1 MDYTNVPRA
10 LCLYRVSTKH
20 QVENNDI
27 PMQRKECRAFCQRKG
42 WQLYREIHEKGIS
55 GYSISLDDREA
66 IQEIKAAAM
75 QHEFDIFLVYMFD
88 RIGRKEFEVPAFIRF
103 LVDNG
108 ISVWST
114 QEGEQRFENDADSI
128 LAMLRSFTAQ
138 RESMKLSTRVRTK
151 HMQMALAG
159 EYRGGRIPFGYKTR
173 ESTAVNRK
181 GIPIKVLAI
190 DEPKAAIV
198 RMIFEKRV
206 YEKMG
211 VYEIASMLCNM
222 DIPGDIE
229 QHWRA
234 STVNYILTNRVYIGQ
249 LKFGNERS
257 MPYEH
262 LRIISNDLFTAA
274 QSHHKKPRRRISQEK
289 IPMPE
294 FYDLL
299 YCAHCRGHLV
309 FNAVHKVTTNK
320 GQINTRLVYRCYNKL
335 RYSSPCLGQSTY
347 SKKLVDQIVLDE
359 LYRTLEILVNAN
371 EEALVSNA
379 TEQEIQRVNERLE
392 VLVKEKSDL
401 EGDIKCLQA
410 EMISATKQYGIEAT
424 TNLQMIITDRL
435 SHLAT
440 LREQLIRE
448 RRNAQKRETL
458 REKYRSELQKI
469 RQLYAAFRTIPAEQL
484 LEYTPLLFIRIEIGD
499 GYRVQTMYS
508 PLVNDFLS

>member
-1 MDYTNVPRA
+1 MNYINAPRA

-27 PMQRKECRAFCQRKG
+27 PMQRKECREFCQRKG

-55 GYSISLDDREA
+55 GYSISLDDRDA
-66 IQEIKAAAM
+66 IREIKVAALR
-75 QHEFDIFLVYMFD
+75 HEFDIFLVYMFD

-181 GIPIKVLAI
+181 GIPIKELVI
-190 DEPKAAIV
+190 DEPQAAIV

-206 YEKMG
+206 YEKKG
-211 VYEIASMLCNM
+211 VYEIAKMLCDM
-222 DIPGDIE
+222 KIPGNIE

-234 STVNYILTNRVYIGQ
+234 STVSYMLANRVYIGQ
-249 LKFGNERS
+249 LKFSNERS

-274 QSHHKKPRRRISQEK
+274 QSHRKSPKRQMPKEK
-289 IPMPE
+289 IAMPE

-299 YCAHCRGHLV
+299 YCAHCQGHLI
-309 FNAVHKVTTNK
+309 FNAVHKVTTNE
-320 GQINTRLVYRCYNKL
+320 GQINTRLVYRCYNRL
-335 RYSSPCLGQSTY
+335 RYSSPCLGQTTY
-347 SKKLVDQIVLDE
+347 SKKRVDEIVLDE
-359 LYRTLEILVNAN
+359 MYRTLEILVNAN

-379 TEQEIQRVNERLE
+379 TEQEIRRVNEHLD
-392 VLVKEKSDL
+392 VLAKEKSDL
-401 EGDIKCLQA
+401 ESDIKCLQA

-448 RRNAQKRETL
+448 RRNAQKRGIL
-458 REKYRSELQKI
+458 REKYTSELHKI
-469 RQLYAAFRTIPAEQL
+469 RQLYVDFRNIPVEHL
-484 LEYTPLLFIRIEIGD
+484 LEYAPLLFVRISIGD
-499 GYRVQTMYS
+499 EYTIQVTYS
-508 PLVNDFLS
+508 PLINDFLL